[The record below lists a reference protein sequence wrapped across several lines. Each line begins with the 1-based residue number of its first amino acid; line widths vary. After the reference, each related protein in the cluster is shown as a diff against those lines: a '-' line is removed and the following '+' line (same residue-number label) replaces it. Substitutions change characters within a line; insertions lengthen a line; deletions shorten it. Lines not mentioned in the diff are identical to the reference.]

1 MKISITRPLIAVA
14 AAALLSSCMGEKFH
28 VEGNVK
34 NAKDSVLYFEHNG
47 LEGFT
52 VVDSVKLDE
61 TGTFHID
68 NICKYIKESESW
80 IFQNQISDD
89 KRDYGMESNP
99 EEFRMF
105 EEQLKMLTK
114 MESVK

>member
-61 TGTFHID
+61 TGSIAFSGDGT
-68 NICKYIKESESW
+68 
-80 IFQNQISDD
+80 
-89 KRDYGMESNP
+89 
-99 EEFRMF
+99 
-105 EEQLKMLTK
+105 
-114 MESVK
+114 

>member
-1 MKISITRPLIAVA
+1 MADLHYFCNAYALPRSAAAHTATGETDRKNKHYMKISITRPLIAVA

-61 TGTFHID
+61 TGTFAPLPA
-68 NICKYIKESESW
+68 S
-80 IFQNQISDD
+80 
-89 KRDYGMESNP
+89 R
-99 EEFRMF
+99 
-105 EEQLKMLTK
+105 
-114 MESVK
+114 

>member
-47 LEGFT
+47 LEGFM
-52 VVDSVKLDE
+52 VVD
-61 TGTFHID
+61 
-68 NICKYIKESESW
+68 
-80 IFQNQISDD
+80 
-89 KRDYGMESNP
+89 
-99 EEFRMF
+99 
-105 EEQLKMLTK
+105 
-114 MESVK
+114 